1 MAISAD
7 PAPIIPDRTQPL
19 VAAAT
24 AACLLAAGGWMLAAG
39 GFSGGLVDHDRPP
52 PSTTSLAIDV
62 NEATAVELAQLPG
75 LGPATARR
83 LVDHRRD
90 HGNFASIESL
100 LDVPG
105 IGAATL
111 EQIGR
116 AHV

>member
-24 AACLLAAGGWMLAAG
+24 AACLLAAAGWMIAAG

-52 PSTTSLAIDV
+52 PPSTTSFAIDV

-83 LVDHRRD
+83 LVDH
-90 HGNFASIESL
+90 
-100 LDVPG
+100 
-105 IGAATL
+105 
-111 EQIGR
+111 QIGR